1 MARVLLIDD
10 EPIYYKMI
18 VHALKPH
25 GYEVEYARTGM
36 DYVASSKHMICSQLV
51 DFVYMQSGIHLFN
64 DGRWP
69 GYVTPADLASL
80 LGK

>member
-25 GYEVEYARTGM
+25 GYEV
-36 DYVASSKHMICSQLV
+36 SI
-51 DFVYMQSGIHLFN
+51 
-64 DGRWP
+64 P
-69 GYVTPADLASL
+69 GQPWMAKKPSHYLTPT
-80 LGK
+80 